1 MAECADRRV
10 TILIL
15 MRLRIKNLAWPVA
28 HDLFGILVL
37 SRMPEDLATA
47 RDKNN

>member
-1 MAECADRRV
+1 MGECADRRV

-15 MRLRIKNLAWPVA
+15 MRLRIKNLAKPFA

-37 SRMPEDLATA
+37 SKMPEDFG
-47 RDKNN
+47 DCP